1 MPVPDVGQRAPD
13 FEVLA
18 DNGETV
24 KLSDYLGQRV
34 VLYFY
39 PKADTPGCTMQSCA
53 YRDNYGAFASK
64 NAVILGA
71 SPDTVEEQAAFKVK
85 YNLPFTLL
93 ADHDRRIADAYGIWQ
108 TYTRKRGEITEEI
121 TGIRRSSFI
130 INEAGIISGVFIGVD
145 PANNTQEMLEKL

>member
-1 MPVPDVGQRAPD
+1 MLVPQAGQAAPD

-24 KLSDYLGQRV
+24 KLSDFKGKRV

-39 PKADTPGCTMQSCA
+39 PKADTPGCTIQSCA
-53 YRDNYGAFASK
+53 FRDNYSEFATK
-64 NAVILGA
+64 NAIILGA

-85 YNLPFTLL
+85 YNLPFILL
-93 ADHDRRIADAYGIWQ
+93 ADHERKIAEAYGVWQ
-108 TYTRKRGEITEEI
+108 TYTSERDGQQIER

-130 INEAGIISGVFIGVD
+130 IDENGIVTGVFIGVD
-145 PANNTQEMLEKL
+145 PANNSQEMLQNL

>member
-1 MPVPDVGQRAPD
+1 MGMPVPEVGQPAPD
-13 FEVLA
+13 FEVL
-18 DNGETV
+18 DDRGEMV
-24 KLSDYLGQRV
+24 RLSDLVGQRV

-39 PKADTPGCTMQSCA
+39 PKADTPGCTKQSCA
-53 YRDNYGAFASK
+53 YRDNYSLFATK

-93 ADHDRRIADAYGIWQ
+93 ADHDRVIANTYGVWQ
-108 TYTRKRGEITEEI
+108 TYINSRGDET

-130 INEAGIISGVFIGVD
+130 IDEAGRISGVFIGVD
-145 PANNTQEMLEKL
+145 PANNTQEMLANL